1 MPRTYS
7 SSIDDDFPNVGFTQ
21 WAPYPTKLFNNLNA
35 DQKRVFQKLLNKKPG
50 ESFDIEKELSAI
62 IKPLKG
68 MFQKKLTYGEILQK
82 IIKHYNLPGTN
93 SSVKKMEEQIL
104 LHKFQENYDKL
115 SPEEKKKFQDQL
127 NKVLENQ
134 NLENSQLASLGTVGA
149 LALAE
154 LSGMGLYIMASTL
167 VGGLTSLLGIT
178 LPFAFYTGMS
188 SFLAFVTGP
197 VGWAIGIG
205 AFAYSIRN
213 ESLES
218 ISNKFT
224 TTFTASKN
232 FVRGNYELASV
243 IIVQICAFRI
253 ILNQEKN
260 KEIEVLNAKIVEE
273 RKRKEKVFSKAEM
286 VEVQLQRILEEKKAL
301 NQKLEKISSSIRNS
315 EESIKN
321 LKSKL
326 I

>member
-1 MPRTYS
+1 MHSTNYS
-7 SSIDDDFPNVGFTQ
+7 TLDNDFSGKDFNQ
-21 WAPYPTKLFNNLNA
+21 LIPYPAKLFKNLNA
-35 DQKRVFQKLLNKKPG
+35 EQRQVFQKLLNKKPG
-50 ESFDIEKELSAI
+50 ESFDIEKELSGI

-68 MFQKKLTYGEILQK
+68 IFQKKLNYEEILQK
-82 IIKHYNLPGTN
+82 IFNHYKLPGST

-104 LHKFQENYDKL
+104 LYKFKENYDKL
-115 SPEEKKKFQDQL
+115 SPEEKKKFQEEL

-134 NLENSQLASLGTVGA
+134 NLESSQLASLGTVGA

-154 LSGMGLYIMASTL
+154 LSGMGIYIVASTL

-205 AFAYSIRN
+205 AFAYSVRN

-218 ISNKFT
+218 ISKKFR
-224 TTFTASKN
+224 TTFLASKN
-232 FVRGNYELASV
+232 LVRGNYELAS
-243 IIVQICAFRI
+243 IIVVQICAFRI

-260 KEIEVLNAKIVEE
+260 KKIEVLNSEIAKE
-273 RKRKEKVFSKAEM
+273 RKEQTQVSSKIEM
-286 VEVQLQRILEEKKAL
+286 VELQLQRILEEKE
-301 NQKLEKISSSIRNS
+301 KLYQERGIISSSIQNKEKS
-315 EESIKN
+315 VQI
-321 LKSKL
+321 LKSAL

>member
-1 MPRTYS
+1 MHATNYS
-7 SSIDDDFPNVGFTQ
+7 TLDNDFSYQDIDYLM
-21 WAPYPTKLFNNLNA
+21 PYPTKLFKNLNSE
-35 DQKRVFQKLLNKKPG
+35 QKQVFQKLLNKKPG
-50 ESFDIEKELSAI
+50 ESFDIEKELSGI
-62 IKPLKG
+62 IMPLKG
-68 MFQKKLTYGEILQK
+68 IFQKKLNYEEILQK
-82 IIKHYNLPGTN
+82 INKHYNLQDTT
-93 SSVKKMEEQIL
+93 SSVQKMEEQL
-104 LHKFQENYDKL
+104 LLYKFKENYDKL
-115 SPEEKKKFQDQL
+115 SPEEKKKFQDEL

-134 NLENSQLASLGTVGA
+134 NLESSQLASLGTVGA

-205 AFAYSIRN
+205 AFAYSVRN

-218 ISNKFT
+218 ISKKFR

-232 FVRGNYELASV
+232 LVRGNYELASV
-243 IIVQICAFRI
+243 IVVQMCAFRI

-260 KEIEVLNAKIVEE
+260 KEIQVLNSKIAKE
-273 RKRKEKVFSKAEM
+273 RTRKEQISSKVEM
-286 VEVQLQRILEEKKAL
+286 VELQLKRIQEEK
-301 NQKLEKISSSIRNS
+301 NKLDKEINAISSSL
-315 EESIKN
+315 KN
-321 LKSKL
+321 HELSVSKLKSKL